1 MGEIKVSPDY
11 NWFRSTVPLK
21 KVCSAVLSLHATS
34 LLVLC
39 SSRLA
44 LDNAEQLWQCLSSQ
58 TVSPRVLGVHESTL
72 LLFTC
77 FWHFRSSLQLL
88 PCSWFCSLIW
98 AALWAAG
105 WYWQKRQEQHYFFQ
119 QADCIWATI
128 KGLCPQS

>member
-58 TVSPRVLGVHESTL
+58 TVSSHVLGVHESTL
-72 LLFTC
+72 TFHVLLALPQQLAVAALQLVLF
-77 FWHFRSSLQLL
+77 FNLGSSLGCRMVLAEEARTTLL
-88 PCSWFCSLIW
+88 LSTS
-98 AALWAAG
+98 
-105 WYWQKRQEQHYFFQ
+105 
-119 QADCIWATI
+119 
-128 KGLCPQS
+128 